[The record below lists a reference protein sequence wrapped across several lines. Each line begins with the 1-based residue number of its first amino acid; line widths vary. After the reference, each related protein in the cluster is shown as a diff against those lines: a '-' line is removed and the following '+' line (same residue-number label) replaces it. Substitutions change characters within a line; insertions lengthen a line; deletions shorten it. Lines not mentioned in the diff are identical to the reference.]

1 MSVAR
6 FWRKIPQR
14 YNLIGTRC
22 TTCGRYFFP
31 PRSFCPECR
40 RAGKIVDH
48 QFAGN
53 GTIVTFTVI
62 RTASE
67 QFEQLTPYVFA
78 IIELDEGPRISA
90 QIVCSPDDARIGM
103 RVNPVFR
110 RIAADG
116 ESGVIYYGTKYA
128 PAE

>member
-1 MSVAR
+1 
-6 FWRKIPQR
+6 
-14 YNLIGTRC
+14 
-22 TTCGRYFFP
+22 
-31 PRSFCPECR
+31 
-40 RAGKIVDH
+40 
-48 QFAGN
+48 
-53 GTIVTFTVI
+53 VI

>member
-1 MSVAR
+1 M
-6 FWRKIPQR
+6 
-14 YNLIGTRC
+14 
-22 TTCGRYFFP
+22 
-31 PRSFCPECR
+31 
-40 RAGKIVDH
+40 
-48 QFAGN
+48 
-53 GTIVTFTVI
+53 I

-90 QIVCSPDDARIGM
+90 QIVCSPDDTRIGM
-103 RVNPVFR
+103 RVKPVFR